1 MLHMKNV
8 FVVIGL
14 VLLSVSCKKETVIVE
29 EIVPVNP
36 TNPEPKVYSFETSPA
51 WSDEFD
57 INGLPNNQYWG
68 YDVGGGGWGNNEL
81 QNYTANDLDN
91 AKVENGKLIV
101 TAIKEASGGR
111 DYSSARLVTKGK
123 KEMKYGRLEIK
134 AKIPAGLGSWPALW
148 MLASQTTYG
157 STYWPDQGEIDIMEH
172 VGYDPAVVHASVH
185 TNLFNHVKGTQK
197 TARTT
202 VPTFDREFHIYRL
215 DWTPDD
221 IKVFIDDREFF
232 TFKRQGVLWQEWPF
246 NQPQHLLV
254 NIAVGGNWGG
264 LKGIDDT
271 IFPISMEL
279 DYVRYYALKQ

>member
-1 MLHMKNV
+1 MKQICCIV
-8 FVVIGL
+8 SIFVL
-14 VLLSVSCKKETVIVE
+14 FSCKKEE
-29 EIVPVNP
+29 
-36 TNPEPKVYSFETSPA
+36 TNPPDPIVITPIQPQEPKVYAFETTPA

-57 INGLPNNQYWG
+57 VNGLPNNQIWG

-81 QNYTANDLDN
+81 QNYTANDADN
-91 AKVENGKLIV
+91 ARVENGKLIV
-101 TAIKEASGGR
+101 TAIKEVSGTR
-111 DYSSARLVTKGK
+111 QYSSARLVTKGK
-123 KEMKYGRLEIK
+123 KDMKYGRLEIK

-157 STYWPDQGEIDIMEH
+157 TTFWPDQGEIDIMEH

-185 TNLFNHVKGTQK
+185 TNIFNHILGTQK
-197 TARTT
+197 TAKTN
-202 VPTFDREFHIYRL
+202 VPTFNSAFHVYRL
-215 DWTPDD
+215 DWTPDE
-221 IKVFIDDREFF
+221 IKAFIDDKEFF
-232 TFKRQGVLWQEWPF
+232 VFKRQGVLWQEWPF

-264 LKGIDDT
+264 VKGIDDT

>member
-1 MLHMKNV
+1 MKQICGIILL
-8 FVVIGL
+8 VVL
-14 VLLSVSCKKETVIVE
+14 FSCKKET
-29 EIVPVNP
+29 
-36 TNPEPKVYSFETSPA
+36 TNPPDPIVITPVQPQEPKVYAFETTPA

-57 INGLPNNQYWG
+57 VTGLPNNQIWG

-81 QNYTANDLDN
+81 QNYTANDADN
-91 AKVENGKLIV
+91 ARVENGKLIV
-101 TAIKEASGGR
+101 TAIKEVSGTR
-111 DYSSARLVTKGK
+111 QYSSARLVTKGK
-123 KEMKYGRLEIK
+123 KDMKFGRLEIK

-157 STYWPDQGEIDIMEH
+157 TVFWPDQGEIDIMEH

-185 TNLFNHVKGTQK
+185 TNIFNHILGTQK
-197 TARTT
+197 TAKTT
-202 VPTFDREFHIYRL
+202 VPTFNSAFHVYRM
-215 DWTPDD
+215 DWTPDE
-221 IKVFIDDREFF
+221 IRAFIDDKEFF
-232 TFKRQGVLWQEWPF
+232 VFKRQGVLWQEWPF

-264 LKGIDDT
+264 VKGIDDT

>member
-1 MLHMKNV
+1 MKQICGII
-8 FVVIGL
+8 FLVIL
-14 VLLSVSCKKETVIVE
+14 FACKKEETTPPDPIVIT
-29 EIVPVNP
+29 PVQP
-36 TNPEPKVYSFETSPA
+36 QEPKVYAFETTPA

-57 INGLPNNQYWG
+57 VNGLPNNQIWG

-81 QNYTANDLDN
+81 QNYTANDADN
-91 AKVENGKLIV
+91 ARVENGKLIV
-101 TAIKEASGGR
+101 TAIKEVSGTR
-111 DYSSARLVTKGK
+111 QYSSARLVTKGK
-123 KEMKYGRLEIK
+123 KDMKFGRLEIK

-157 STYWPDQGEIDIMEH
+157 STFWPDQGEIDIMEH

-185 TNLFNHVKGTQK
+185 TNIFNHVLGTQK
-197 TARTT
+197 TAKTT
-202 VPTFDREFHIYRL
+202 VPTFNSEFHVYRM
-215 DWTPDD
+215 DWTPDE
-221 IKVFIDDREFF
+221 IKAFIDDKEFF
-232 TFKRQGVLWQEWPF
+232 AFKRQGVLWQEWPF

-264 LKGIDDT
+264 VKGVDDK

>member
-1 MLHMKNV
+1 MKQICGII
-8 FVVIGL
+8 FLVVL
-14 VLLSVSCKKETVIVE
+14 FSCKKET
-29 EIVPVNP
+29 
-36 TNPEPKVYSFETSPA
+36 TNPPDPIVITPVQPQEPKVYTFETTPA

-57 INGLPNNQYWG
+57 VNGLPNNQIWG

-81 QNYTANDLDN
+81 QNYTANDADN
-91 AKVENGKLIV
+91 ARVENGKLIV
-101 TAIKEASGGR
+101 TAIKEVSGTR
-111 DYSSARLVTKGK
+111 QYSSARLVTKGK
-123 KEMKYGRLEIK
+123 KDMKFGRLEIK

-157 STYWPDQGEIDIMEH
+157 TVFWPDQGEIDIMEH

-185 TNLFNHVKGTQK
+185 TNIFNHILGTQK
-197 TARTT
+197 TAKTT
-202 VPTFDREFHIYRL
+202 VPTFNSAFHVYRM
-215 DWTPDD
+215 DWTPDE
-221 IKVFIDDREFF
+221 IRAFIDDKEFF
-232 TFKRQGVLWQEWPF
+232 VFKRQGVLWQEWPF

-264 LKGIDDT
+264 VKGIDDT

>member
-1 MLHMKNV
+1 MKQICGII
-8 FVVIGL
+8 FLVVL
-14 VLLSVSCKKETVIVE
+14 FSCKKET
-29 EIVPVNP
+29 
-36 TNPEPKVYSFETSPA
+36 TNPPDPIVITPVQPQEPKVYAFETTPA

-57 INGLPNNQYWG
+57 VNGLPNNQIWG

-81 QNYTANDLDN
+81 QNYTANDADN
-91 AKVENGKLIV
+91 ARVENGKLIV
-101 TAIKEASGGR
+101 TAIKEVSGTR
-111 DYSSARLVTKGK
+111 QYSSARLVTKGK
-123 KEMKYGRLEIK
+123 KDMKFGRLEIK

-157 STYWPDQGEIDIMEH
+157 TTFWPDQGEIDIMEH

-185 TNLFNHVKGTQK
+185 TNIFNHILGTQK
-197 TARTT
+197 TAKTT
-202 VPTFDREFHIYRL
+202 VPTFNSAFHVYRL
-215 DWTPDD
+215 DWTPDE
-221 IKVFIDDREFF
+221 IKAFIDDKEFF
-232 TFKRQGVLWQEWPF
+232 VFKRQGVLWQEWPF

-264 LKGIDDT
+264 VKGIDDT

>member
-1 MLHMKNV
+1 MKQ
-8 FVVIGL
+8 FCGIIFLVVL
-14 VLLSVSCKKETVIVE
+14 FSCKKET
-29 EIVPVNP
+29 
-36 TNPEPKVYSFETSPA
+36 TNPPDPIVITPVQPQEPKVYAFETTPA

-57 INGLPNNQYWG
+57 VNGLPNNQIWG

-81 QNYTANDLDN
+81 QNYTANDADN
-91 AKVENGKLIV
+91 ARVENGKLIV
-101 TAIKEASGGR
+101 TAIKEVSGTR
-111 DYSSARLVTKGK
+111 QYSSARLVTKGK
-123 KEMKYGRLEIK
+123 KDMKFGRLEIK

-157 STYWPDQGEIDIMEH
+157 TTFWPDQGEIDIMEH

-185 TNLFNHVKGTQK
+185 TNIFNHILGTQK
-197 TARTT
+197 TAKTT
-202 VPTFDREFHIYRL
+202 VPTFNSAFHVYRL
-215 DWTPDD
+215 DWTPDE
-221 IKVFIDDREFF
+221 IKAFIDDKEFF
-232 TFKRQGVLWQEWPF
+232 VFKRQGVLWQEWPF

-264 LKGIDDT
+264 VKGIDDT

>member
-1 MLHMKNV
+1 MKQ
-8 FVVIGL
+8 FCGIIFLVVL
-14 VLLSVSCKKETVIVE
+14 FSCKKET
-29 EIVPVNP
+29 
-36 TNPEPKVYSFETSPA
+36 TNPPDPIVITPVQPQEPKVYAFESTPA

-57 INGLPNNQYWG
+57 VNGLPNNQIWG

-81 QNYTANDLDN
+81 QNYTANDADN
-91 AKVENGKLIV
+91 ARVENGKLIV
-101 TAIKEASGGR
+101 TAIKEVSGTR
-111 DYSSARLVTKGK
+111 QYSSARLVTKGK
-123 KEMKYGRLEIK
+123 KDMKFGRLEIK

-157 STYWPDQGEIDIMEH
+157 TTFWPDQGEIDIMEH

-185 TNLFNHVKGTQK
+185 TNIFNHILGTQK
-197 TARTT
+197 TAKTT
-202 VPTFDREFHIYRL
+202 VPTFNSAFHVYRL
-215 DWTPDD
+215 DWTPDE
-221 IKVFIDDREFF
+221 IRAFIDDKEFF
-232 TFKRQGVLWQEWPF
+232 VFKRQGVLWQEWPF

-264 LKGIDDT
+264 VKGIDDT

>member
-1 MLHMKNV
+1 MKQICGII
-8 FVVIGL
+8 FLVIL
-14 VLLSVSCKKETVIVE
+14 FACKKEETTPPDPIVIT
-29 EIVPVNP
+29 PVQP
-36 TNPEPKVYSFETSPA
+36 QEPKVYAFETTPA

-57 INGLPNNQYWG
+57 VNGLPNNKIWG

-81 QNYTANDLDN
+81 QNYTANDADN
-91 AKVENGKLIV
+91 ARVENGKLIV
-101 TAIKEASGGR
+101 TAIKEVSGTR
-111 DYSSARLVTKGK
+111 QYSSARLVTKGK
-123 KEMKYGRLEIK
+123 KDMKYGRLEIK

-157 STYWPDQGEIDIMEH
+157 STFWPDQGEIDIMEH

-185 TNLFNHVKGTQK
+185 TNIFNHVLGTQK
-197 TARTT
+197 TAKTT
-202 VPTFDREFHIYRL
+202 VPTFNSEFHVYRM
-215 DWTPDD
+215 DWTPDE
-221 IKVFIDDREFF
+221 IKAFIDDKEFF
-232 TFKRQGVLWQEWPF
+232 AFKRQGVLWQEWPF

-264 LKGIDDT
+264 VKGVDDK

>member
-1 MLHMKNV
+1 MKNV

>member
-1 MLHMKNV
+1 MKQICGII
-8 FVVIGL
+8 FLVIL
-14 VLLSVSCKKETVIVE
+14 FACKKEETTPPDPIVIT
-29 EIVPVNP
+29 PVQP
-36 TNPEPKVYSFETSPA
+36 QEPKVYAFETTPA

-57 INGLPNNQYWG
+57 VNGLPNNQIWG

-81 QNYTANDLDN
+81 QNYTANDADN
-91 AKVENGKLIV
+91 ARVENGKLIV
-101 TAIKEASGGR
+101 TAIKEVSGTR
-111 DYSSARLVTKGK
+111 QYSSARLVTKGK
-123 KEMKYGRLEIK
+123 KDMKFGRLEIK

-157 STYWPDQGEIDIMEH
+157 STFWPDQGEIDIMEH

-185 TNLFNHVKGTQK
+185 TNIFNHVLGTQK
-197 TARTT
+197 TAKTT
-202 VPTFDREFHIYRL
+202 VPTFNSEFHVYRM
-215 DWTPDD
+215 DWTPDE
-221 IKVFIDDREFF
+221 IKAFIDDKEFF
-232 TFKRQGVLWQEWPF
+232 AFKRQGVLWQEWPF

-264 LKGIDDT
+264 VKGIDDK

>member
-1 MLHMKNV
+1 MKQICGII
-8 FVVIGL
+8 FLVVL
-14 VLLSVSCKKETVIVE
+14 FSCKKETTNPPDPIVIT
-29 EIVPVNP
+29 PVQP
-36 TNPEPKVYSFETSPA
+36 PEPKVYAFETTPA

-57 INGLPNNQYWG
+57 VNGLPNNKIWG

-81 QNYTANDLDN
+81 QNYTANDADN
-91 AKVENGKLIV
+91 ARVENGKLIV
-101 TAIKEASGGR
+101 TAIKEVSGTR
-111 DYSSARLVTKGK
+111 QYSSARLITKGK
-123 KEMKYGRLEIK
+123 KDMKFGRLEIK

-157 STYWPDQGEIDIMEH
+157 TVFWPDQGEIDIMEH

-185 TNLFNHVKGTQK
+185 TNIFNHILGTQK
-197 TARTT
+197 TAKTT
-202 VPTFDREFHIYRL
+202 VPTFNSDFHVYRM
-215 DWTPDD
+215 DWTPDE
-221 IKVFIDDREFF
+221 IKAFIDDKEFF
-232 TFKRQGVLWQEWPF
+232 VFKRQGVLWQEWPF

-264 LKGIDDT
+264 VKGIDDT